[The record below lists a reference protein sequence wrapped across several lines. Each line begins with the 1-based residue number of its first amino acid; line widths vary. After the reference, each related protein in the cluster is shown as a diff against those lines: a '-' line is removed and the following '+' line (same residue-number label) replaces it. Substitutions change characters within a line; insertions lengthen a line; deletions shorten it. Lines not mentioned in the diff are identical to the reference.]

1 MSHND
6 SILKLI
12 DEHSKLL
19 QEKTKTSEEGVK
31 QKSLA

>member
-6 SILKLI
+6 SIKKLK
-12 DEHSKLL
+12 DDHSKVL
-19 QEKTKTSEEGVK
+19 QEKTKTSEESVK